1 MSQDLR
7 RPGSGSVAP
16 PGRSSSPWWLIFK
29 QESSEMW
36 ASGRVLRFLTL
47 YAILMSVTAYLLAT
61 NNDLKLVTMKASVV
75 VAVTSTITFGLFIG
89 LVIGAESISGE
100 RERATLEPL
109 LLTPTGHRQI
119 VLGKFLAALS
129 AWPAAFLVSV
139 PYVATLS
146 HGDPVVWTALFW
158 GALLG
163 SLLAVAFVGFGML
176 VSIWSDSSR
185 ISLFVCLLVYAGL
198 LIPAQLPTEFLNSS
212 GGVLVSAIDPLE
224 SASQLLT
231 KVVDE
236 GRSLGEA
243 WVYFVAPAVMTAI
256 ITGVLFL
263 YSAPRVRLAAE

>member
-1 MSQDLR
+1 
-7 RPGSGSVAP
+7 
-16 PGRSSSPWWLIFK
+16 
-29 QESSEMW
+29 MW

-47 YAILMSVTAYLLAT
+47 YAILMSVTAYLLGHEQRPEAGHHE
-61 NNDLKLVTMKASVV
+61 
-75 VAVTSTITFGLFIG
+75 GLG
-89 LVIGAESISGE
+89 RGCGHVDHHLRTVHRSRHRRGEHQWRSGNW
-100 RERATLEPL
+100 ATLEPL

-129 AWPAAFLVSV
+129 AWPAAFLLSV

-236 GRSLGEA
+236 GRAARRGLGLLRRPGRDDRSHHGRALSRLRAARASRGGLTRSASQVDEQRIRDQ
-243 WVYFVAPAVMTAI
+243 PERHRHERRTA
-256 ITGVLFL
+256 
-263 YSAPRVRLAAE
+263 AAQ

>member
-7 RPGSGSVAP
+7 VAGRRVEASGGVAP
-16 PGRSSSPWWLIFK
+16 AWWLIFK
-29 QESSEMW
+29 QESVEMW
-36 ASGRVLRFLTL
+36 VGGRVPRFLTL
-47 YAILMSVTAYLLAT
+47 YAVLMSVTAYLLAT
-61 NNDLKLVTMKASVV
+61 NNELNLVSLKQTVV

-129 AWPAAFLVSV
+129 PWPAAFILSV
-139 PYVATLS
+139 PYVATLA

-158 GALLG
+158 GAVMG
-163 SLLAVAFVGFGML
+163 TLLAVAFVGFGML

-198 LIPAQLPTEFLNSS
+198 LIPAQLPTEFLNSPA
-212 GGVLVSAIDPLE
+212 GVVVSALDPLQ
-224 SASQLLT
+224 SASLLLT

-243 WVYFVAPAVMTAI
+243 WIYFVAPAVMTAV